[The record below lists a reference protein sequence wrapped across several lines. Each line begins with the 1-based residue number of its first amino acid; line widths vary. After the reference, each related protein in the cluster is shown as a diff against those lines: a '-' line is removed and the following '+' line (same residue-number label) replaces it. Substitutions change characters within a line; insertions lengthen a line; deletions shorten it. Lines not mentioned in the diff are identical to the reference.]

1 MFLSVKVVYQHVA
14 LTNFF
19 FLVRRWYASYACI
32 CIRLMCLV
40 LNYPRRIAVH
50 CCVVLLFDLSKL
62 FACALILFFYSA
74 HFVYSF
80 VYGCVIFRSHLGYLY
95 AFSSWYTQFSAF
107 VLTEEKRNTH
117 WLNTLGKRV
126 IRENVA
132 MWQCEQQKQQHE
144 KKWLPDCV

>member
-14 LTNFF
+14 LTKFF
-19 FLVRRWYASYACI
+19 FLVRRWYASYAYI

-62 FACALILFFYSA
+62 FACALIFFYSA
-74 HFVYSF
+74 STLFVYSF

-107 VLTEEKRNTH
+107 VLTEKK
-117 WLNTLGKRV
+117 NTLTEYTWKTCDSWKCG
-126 IRENVA
+126 NVA
-132 MWQCEQQKQQHE
+132 MWAQQKQQHE
-144 KKWLPDCV
+144 KSGLQIV